1 MTETVGAVVAH
12 LSEEHAGHTFA
23 PETELIESGV
33 LDSIA
38 LIKLIQFIESQ
49 FGITVP
55 DVDVD
60 PEIFATPTTIA
71 AYVERRKAGG

>member
-1 MTETVGAVVAH
+1 MTETERAVVAH
-12 LSEEHAGHTFA
+12 LSEEHQGHSFA

-38 LIKLIQFIESQ
+38 LIKLIQFLEAQ

-55 DVDVD
+55 DLDVD
-60 PEIFATPTTIA
+60 PENFATPATVA
-71 AYVERRKAGG
+71 AYVERRKAA